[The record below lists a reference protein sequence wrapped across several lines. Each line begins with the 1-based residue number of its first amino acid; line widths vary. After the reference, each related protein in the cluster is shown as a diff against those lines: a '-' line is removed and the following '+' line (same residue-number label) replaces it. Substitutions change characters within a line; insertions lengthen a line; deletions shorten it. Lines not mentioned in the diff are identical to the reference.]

1 MIPRRCCEDFAGQ
14 ISSAEWTSGSLV
26 IVSSADD
33 VQLEHMSHYWLV
45 PIIQVG
51 GFNGQLEMYMKKF
64 EDPKQSDPMSRMQN
78 DLDETKIVLVRE
90 PLMQKGNLLWGL
102 GPYRDIFGVLGPY
115 L

>member
-1 MIPRRCCEDFAGQ
+1 
-14 ISSAEWTSGSLV
+14 
-26 IVSSADD
+26 
-33 VQLEHMSHYWLV
+33 
-45 PIIQVG
+45 
-51 GFNGQLEMYMKKF
+51 MYMKKF

-115 L
+115 LYFRVPIFSV

>member
-1 MIPRRCCEDFAGQ
+1 
-14 ISSAEWTSGSLV
+14 
-26 IVSSADD
+26 
-33 VQLEHMSHYWLV
+33 
-45 PIIQVG
+45 
-51 GFNGQLEMYMKKF
+51 MKKF

-102 GPYRDIFGVLGPY
+102 GPHRDIFGVLGPY

>member
-1 MIPRRCCEDFAGQ
+1 
-14 ISSAEWTSGSLV
+14 
-26 IVSSADD
+26 
-33 VQLEHMSHYWLV
+33 MSHYWLV

>member
-1 MIPRRCCEDFAGQ
+1 
-14 ISSAEWTSGSLV
+14 
-26 IVSSADD
+26 
-33 VQLEHMSHYWLV
+33 
-45 PIIQVG
+45 
-51 GFNGQLEMYMKKF
+51 MKKF